1 MRRFDRG
8 WEGTM
13 QPCTTQDVQ
22 DLLLGFV
29 DSAAL
34 GAALE
39 TGLFWRLAE
48 QPQRAA
54 EVAHALDIPP
64 RRCRYWLDL
73 LVRTGLLAR
82 EGEVYVPSDTARA
95 AILGA
100 YSHATW
106 AQLAL
111 EFRERLPAVLDLAV
125 HIHEPG
131 SVWAAQE
138 REPPDYFA
146 QIVASPERARNF
158 TRMLG
163 EAHLDLAD
171 ELAATLDLAGVQ
183 RMLDLGGGSGV
194 MSLALLRRH
203 PQLTAVVVDVE
214 TVCAAGREIA
224 AGYPEADRIVYHAA
238 NYLRD
243 ELPGGMDLVLMCDVG
258 AFDEVTLGKLRTSLN
273 PGGRLVVVDQF
284 APAEGVAPEGPQYLH
299 WSFLGSL
306 ENPSGGWRTVA
317 WIRERLA
324 QAGFRYVSERTLS
337 DGWVLMELR
346 T

>member
-1 MRRFDRG
+1 MEAQ
-8 WEGTM
+8 EGAM
-13 QPCTTQDVQ
+13 QPQTTQDVQ
-22 DLLLGFV
+22 ELLAGFV
-29 DSAAL
+29 DSAAV

-73 LVRTGLLAR
+73 LVRMGLLAR
-82 EGEVYVPSDTARA
+82 EGDVYVPSDTARA
-95 AILGA
+95 AILDA

-111 EFRERLPAVLDLAV
+111 EWRERFPAVLDLAV

-131 SVWAAQE
+131 SAWTAQG

-146 QIVASPERARNF
+146 QIVDSPERARSF
-158 TRMLG
+158 TRMLC
-163 EAHLDLAD
+163 ELHLDLAD
-171 ELAATLDLAGVQ
+171 ELAETLDLTGVR

-194 MSLALLRRH
+194 VSLALLRRH
-203 PQLTAVVVDVE
+203 PQLSAVVVDVE
-214 TVCAAGREIA
+214 AVCAAGREIV
-224 AGYPEADRIVYHAA
+224 AGCPEADRIVYHAA
-238 NYLRD
+238 DYLHD
-243 ELPGGMDLVLMCDVG
+243 ELPDGMDLVLMCDAG
-258 AFDEVTLGKLRTSLN
+258 AFDEATLGKLRASLN

-284 APAEGVAPEGPQYLH
+284 APAEGVAPEAPPYLH

-306 ENPSGGWRTVA
+306 ENPGAGWRTAA
-317 WIRERLA
+317 WARERLA
-324 QAGFRYVSERTLS
+324 QTGFRFVAQRTLS
-337 DGWVLMELR
+337 GGWVLMELS